1 MAATV
6 SANLIHYAT
15 DGLNKVFQHEQR
27 KMLEIKNARA
37 ALEVELRRKA
47 EMKKRI
53 VEVRKRDQEKTEL
66 LEQVTRN
73 NDRAYE
79 NLESRSRSLPVLV
92 AEIDELSKE
101 INTRTQ
107 DVKRAEEKTAAN
119 KESREIITNR
129 MENDQSVAEEE
140 MKTHLDALKVLKD
153 QFTEKKNQAEK
164 SIKDLNDKILEL
176 AEENGK
182 IMEENGKSTAET
194 EIKNRELENLK
205 SNSNTLLN
213 NLKQL
218 ESRQETLEKEII
230 SLEEE
235 LATKQAKVEELSA
248 ENLTMEKNIQNCQNQ
263 IKDLFAE
270 IQKLEAKLRDL
281 SSDWLK
287 KFELIQVEAKLEEI
301 KHVEQQLLE
310 KAAILTDAESQ
321 IAKKEEEYH
330 QVHQMKEQMQTK
342 LEEAKDKCSRGIET
356 QRQIKELTYV
366 LNKCEKAQDLQRRL
380 DNVNETL
387 ISKGKLNDPK
397 KEVVAK
403 LRNEMSSLKE
413 KLDQLDAPEEATD
426 TDAIVLK
433 SPDECYQEIINHHR
447 DVDNSEAKIKQMEDN
462 LAAKKV
468 SDQKIKNELGRQ
480 HIEMIKPMK
489 EKLNSQEKENLKVS
503 KENED
508 MEKKCD
514 RQSKAIENQKMDKEV
529 TSILNK
535 CSLRASDS
543 TENENT
549 KKMKVQAKT
558 STTAAPPTKA
568 KSYSQVIEPEATTA
582 AASKKSYKEYK
593 PKCDSHTNI
602 ASPGTVAQLF
612 QQLKGKVEKRTAATT
627 ASVDPYEDMDS
638 DETPSVR
645 KFFKASK
652 AMTSSQS
659 TTPKRVTFMGIPSP
673 ASSSSSIIA
682 PSPAS
687 RKSKAAPS
695 AGSVS
700 AAKKSKTSTKTSP
713 AKSSKP
719 SATSGQSFSQPN
731 QNTIKTYERK
741 TKRTSKKL
749 YSSDVLQG
757 LMNES
762 P

>member
-1 MAATV
+1 MASTV

-66 LEQVTRN
+66 LEQATRN

-79 NLESRSRSLPVLV
+79 NLESMSRSLPVVV

-119 KESREIITNR
+119 KKSREIITNR

-182 IMEENGKSTAET
+182 IMEENGNSTAET

-230 SLEEE
+230 SLEKE

-356 QRQIKELTYV
+356 QRQVKELTYV
-366 LNKCEKAQDLQRRL
+366 LNK
-380 DNVNETL
+380 
-387 ISKGKLNDPK
+387 
-397 KEVVAK
+397 
-403 LRNEMSSLKE
+403 
-413 KLDQLDAPEEATD
+413 
-426 TDAIVLK
+426 
-433 SPDECYQEIINHHR
+433 
-447 DVDNSEAKIKQMEDN
+447 
-462 LAAKKV
+462 V
-468 SDQKIKNELGRQ
+468 SICWY
-480 HIEMIKPMK
+480 M
-489 EKLNSQEKENLKVS
+489 
-503 KENED
+503 
-508 MEKKCD
+508 
-514 RQSKAIENQKMDKEV
+514 
-529 TSILNK
+529 
-535 CSLRASDS
+535 
-543 TENENT
+543 
-549 KKMKVQAKT
+549 
-558 STTAAPPTKA
+558 
-568 KSYSQVIEPEATTA
+568 
-582 AASKKSYKEYK
+582 
-593 PKCDSHTNI
+593 
-602 ASPGTVAQLF
+602 
-612 QQLKGKVEKRTAATT
+612 
-627 ASVDPYEDMDS
+627 
-638 DETPSVR
+638 
-645 KFFKASK
+645 
-652 AMTSSQS
+652 
-659 TTPKRVTFMGIPSP
+659 
-673 ASSSSSIIA
+673 
-682 PSPAS
+682 
-687 RKSKAAPS
+687 
-695 AGSVS
+695 
-700 AAKKSKTSTKTSP
+700 
-713 AKSSKP
+713 
-719 SATSGQSFSQPN
+719 
-731 QNTIKTYERK
+731 
-741 TKRTSKKL
+741 
-749 YSSDVLQG
+749 
-757 LMNES
+757 
-762 P
+762 